1 MTPHTESRLRHPRLS
16 TMPEESNN
24 RVIYSENAV
33 ATLMRNMY
41 VWMAIALTITGFT
54 AFAVANSYSLIYAIA
69 TNSILFYGL
78 IFAELGLVY
87 FLSSRIFRMSFAT
100 AGLLFAV
107 YSIINGVTLSLIF
120 LIYEIGSIVSTF
132 FITAGTFGAMAVVGS
147 FLKKDLSFIGRFAL
161 MALIG
166 LIIAG
171 VVNIFM
177 RSEGFSFIISIVGVL
192 VFTALTAYDAQKMK
206 NLIAENGYEV
216 NENTQKLALI
226 GALELYLDFV
236 NLFLYLLRLLGSRRD

>member
-1 MTPHTESRLRHPRLS
+1 MANYPNFDQFQSKAGYTTESSSRS
-16 TMPEESNN
+16 F
-24 RVIYSENAV
+24 YSENAV

-41 VWMAIALTITGFT
+41 AWMAIALVITGFT
-54 AFAVANSYSLIYAIA
+54 AFAVANSYSMISALVTSPIIY
-69 TNSILFYGL
+69 YGL

-87 FLSSRIFRMSFAT
+87 YLSSRIFRMSFAT

-107 YSIINGVTLSLIF
+107 YSIVNGVTLSLIF
-120 LIYEIGSIVSTF
+120 LIFKIGSIVSTF

-177 RSEGFSFIISIVGVL
+177 RSEGFSFIIAIIGVL

-206 NLIAENGYEV
+206 NLIAENGYEI

>member
-1 MTPHTESRLRHPRLS
+1 MANYPNFDQFQSKAGYTTESSSRS
-16 TMPEESNN
+16 F
-24 RVIYSENAV
+24 YSENAV

-41 VWMAIALTITGFT
+41 VWMAIALVITGFT
-54 AFAVANSYSLIYAIA
+54 AFAVANTYSMISTLVTSPIIY
-69 TNSILFYGL
+69 YGL

-87 FLSSRIFRMSFAT
+87 YLSSRIFRMSFAT

-107 YSIINGVTLSLIF
+107 YSIVNGVTLSLIF
-120 LIYEIGSIVSTF
+120 LIFKIGSIVSTF

>member
-1 MTPHTESRLRHPRLS
+1 MANYPNFDQFQSKAGYTTESSSRS
-16 TMPEESNN
+16 F
-24 RVIYSENAV
+24 YSENAV

-41 VWMAIALTITGFT
+41 VWMAIALVITGFT

-107 YSIINGVTLSLIF
+107 YSIVNGVTLSLIF
-120 LIYEIGSIVSTF
+120 LIYELGSIVSTF

-177 RSEGFSFIISIVGVL
+177 RSEGFSFIIAIIGVL

>member
-1 MTPHTESRLRHPRLS
+1 MANYPNFDQFQSKAGYTTESSSRS
-16 TMPEESNN
+16 F
-24 RVIYSENAV
+24 YSENAV

-54 AFAVANSYSLIYAIA
+54 AFAVANTYSLIYAIA

-120 LIYEIGSIVSTF
+120 LIYNIGSIVSTF

-177 RSEGFSFIISIVGVL
+177 RSEGFSFIIAIIGVL

-206 NLIAENGYEV
+206 NLIAENGYEI

>member
-1 MTPHTESRLRHPRLS
+1 MANYPNFDQFQSKAGYTTESSSRS
-16 TMPEESNN
+16 F
-24 RVIYSENAV
+24 YSENAV

-41 VWMAIALTITGFT
+41 AWMAIALTITGFT

-120 LIYEIGSIVSTF
+120 LIYELGSIVSTF

-147 FLKKDLSFIGRFAL
+147 FLKKDLSIIGRFAL

-177 RSEGFSFIISIVGVL
+177 RSEGFSFIIAIIGVL

>member
-1 MTPHTESRLRHPRLS
+1 MANYPNFDQLQSKAGYTT
-16 TMPEESNN
+16 ESNN

-41 VWMAIALTITGFT
+41 IWMALALTITGFT
-54 AFAVANSYSLIYAIA
+54 AYAVANSLQMLYLIY
-69 TNSILFYGL
+69 SSKFVFYGL
-78 IFAELGLVY
+78 CFAELGLVY
-87 FLSSRIFRMSFAT
+87 FLSSRIFKMSFTT
-100 AGLLFAV
+100 AGILFAV
-107 YSIINGVTLSLIF
+107 YSILNGLTLSSIF
-120 LIYEIGSIVSTF
+120 LVYEIGSIVSTF

-177 RSEGFSFIISIVGVL
+177 RSEGFSFIIAIIGVL

-236 NLFLYLLRLLGSRRD
+236 NLFLYLLRLLGSRRN

>member
-1 MTPHTESRLRHPRLS
+1 MANYPNFDQFQSKAGYTTESSSRS
-16 TMPEESNN
+16 F
-24 RVIYSENAV
+24 YSENAV

-41 VWMAIALTITGFT
+41 AWMAIALTITGFT

-107 YSIINGVTLSLIF
+107 YSIVNGVTLSLIF
-120 LIYEIGSIVSTF
+120 LIYELGSIVSTF

-177 RSEGFSFIISIVGVL
+177 RSEGFSFIIAIIGVL

-206 NLIAENGYEV
+206 NLIAENGYEI

>member
-1 MTPHTESRLRHPRLS
+1 MANYPNFDQFQSKAGYTTESSSRS
-16 TMPEESNN
+16 F
-24 RVIYSENAV
+24 YSENAV

-41 VWMAIALTITGFT
+41 VWMAIALVITGFT
-54 AFAVANSYSLIYAIA
+54 AFAVASTYSMISALVTSPIIY
-69 TNSILFYGL
+69 YGL

-87 FLSSRIFRMSFAT
+87 YLSSRIFRMSFAT

-107 YSIINGVTLSLIF
+107 YSIVNGVTLSLIF
-120 LIYEIGSIVSTF
+120 LIFKIGSIVSTF

-177 RSEGFSFIISIVGVL
+177 RSEGFSFIIAIIGVL

>member
-1 MTPHTESRLRHPRLS
+1 MANYPNFDQFQSKAGYTTESSSRS
-16 TMPEESNN
+16 F
-24 RVIYSENAV
+24 YSENAV

-41 VWMAIALTITGFT
+41 AWMAIALVITGFT
-54 AFAVANSYSLIYAIA
+54 AFAVANTYSMISALVTSPIIY
-69 TNSILFYGL
+69 YGL

-87 FLSSRIFRMSFAT
+87 YLSSRIFRMSFAT

-107 YSIINGVTLSLIF
+107 YSIVNGVTLSLIF
-120 LIYEIGSIVSTF
+120 LIFKIGSIVSTF

-177 RSEGFSFIISIVGVL
+177 RSEGFSFIIAIIGVL

>member
-1 MTPHTESRLRHPRLS
+1 MANYPNFDQFQSKAGYTTESSSRS
-16 TMPEESNN
+16 F
-24 RVIYSENAV
+24 YSENAV

-41 VWMAIALTITGFT
+41 AWMAIALTITGFT

-87 FLSSRIFRMSFAT
+87 YLSSRIFRMSFAT

-177 RSEGFSFIISIVGVL
+177 RSEGFSFIIAIIGVL

>member
-1 MTPHTESRLRHPRLS
+1 MANYPNFDQFQSKAGYTTESSSRS
-16 TMPEESNN
+16 F
-24 RVIYSENAV
+24 YSENAV

-41 VWMAIALTITGFT
+41 IWMALALTITGFT
-54 AFAVANSYSLIYAIA
+54 AYAVANTYSLIYAIA

-87 FLSSRIFRMSFAT
+87 YLSSRIFRMSFAT

-120 LIYEIGSIVSTF
+120 LIFEIGSIVSTF

-177 RSEGFSFIISIVGVL
+177 RSEGFSFIIAIIGVL

-206 NLIAENGYEV
+206 NLIAENGYEI

>member
-1 MTPHTESRLRHPRLS
+1 MANYPNFDQFQSKAGYTTESSSRS
-16 TMPEESNN
+16 F
-24 RVIYSENAV
+24 YSENAV

-87 FLSSRIFRMSFAT
+87 YLSSRIFRMSFAT

-177 RSEGFSFIISIVGVL
+177 RSEGFSFIIAIIGVL

>member
-1 MTPHTESRLRHPRLS
+1 MANYPNFDQFQSKAGYTTESSSRS
-16 TMPEESNN
+16 F
-24 RVIYSENAV
+24 YSENAV

-41 VWMAIALTITGFT
+41 VWMAIALVITGFT

-120 LIYEIGSIVSTF
+120 LIYNIGSIVSTF

-206 NLIAENGYEV
+206 NLIAENGYEI

>member
-1 MTPHTESRLRHPRLS
+1 MANYPNFDQFQSKAGYTSESSSRS
-16 TMPEESNN
+16 F
-24 RVIYSENAV
+24 YSENAV

-120 LIYEIGSIVSTF
+120 LIYNIGSIVSTF

-177 RSEGFSFIISIVGVL
+177 RSEGFSFIIAIIGVL

-206 NLIAENGYEV
+206 NLIAENGYEI

>member
-1 MTPHTESRLRHPRLS
+1 MANYPNFDQFQSKAGYTTESSSRS
-16 TMPEESNN
+16 F
-24 RVIYSENAV
+24 YSENAV

-41 VWMAIALTITGFT
+41 AWMAIALTITGFA

-177 RSEGFSFIISIVGVL
+177 RSEGFSFIIAIIGVL

-206 NLIAENGYEV
+206 NLIAENGYEI

>member
-1 MTPHTESRLRHPRLS
+1 MANYPNFDQFQSKAGYTTESSSRS
-16 TMPEESNN
+16 F
-24 RVIYSENAV
+24 YSENAV

-41 VWMAIALTITGFT
+41 AWMAIALVITGFT

-87 FLSSRIFRMSFAT
+87 YLSSRIFRMSFAT

-107 YSIINGVTLSLIF
+107 YSIVNGVTLSLIF
-120 LIYEIGSIVSTF
+120 LIYELGSIVSTF

-177 RSEGFSFIISIVGVL
+177 RSEGFSFIIAIIGVL

>member
-1 MTPHTESRLRHPRLS
+1 MANYPNFDQLQSKAGYTT
-16 TMPEESNN
+16 ESNN

-41 VWMAIALTITGFT
+41 IWMALALTITGFT
-54 AFAVANSYSLIYAIA
+54 AYAVANTYSLIYAIA

-120 LIYEIGSIVSTF
+120 LIYELGSIVSTF

-177 RSEGFSFIISIVGVL
+177 RSEGFSFIIAIIGVL

-206 NLIAENGYEV
+206 NLIAENGYEI

>member
-1 MTPHTESRLRHPRLS
+1 MANYPNFDQLQSKAGYTT
-16 TMPEESNN
+16 ESNN

-41 VWMAIALTITGFT
+41 AWMAIALTITGFT

-87 FLSSRIFRMSFAT
+87 YLSSRIFRMSFAT

-147 FLKKDLSFIGRFAL
+147 FLKKDLSIIGRFAL

-177 RSEGFSFIISIVGVL
+177 RSEGFSFIIAIIGVL

>member
-1 MTPHTESRLRHPRLS
+1 MANYPNFDQLQSKAGYTTESSSRS
-16 TMPEESNN
+16 F
-24 RVIYSENAV
+24 YSENAV

-41 VWMAIALTITGFT
+41 AWMAIALVITGFT

-107 YSIINGVTLSLIF
+107 YSIVNGVTLSLIF
-120 LIYEIGSIVSTF
+120 LIYELGSIVSTF

-177 RSEGFSFIISIVGVL
+177 RSEGFSFIIAIIGVL

-206 NLIAENGYEV
+206 NLIAENGYEI

>member
-1 MTPHTESRLRHPRLS
+1 MANYPNFDQFQSKAGYTTESSSRS
-16 TMPEESNN
+16 F
-24 RVIYSENAV
+24 YSENAV

-41 VWMAIALTITGFT
+41 VWMAIALVITGFT

-87 FLSSRIFRMSFAT
+87 YLSSRIFRMSFAT

-177 RSEGFSFIISIVGVL
+177 RSEGFSFIIAIIGVL

-206 NLIAENGYEV
+206 NLIAENGYEI

>member
-1 MTPHTESRLRHPRLS
+1 MANYPNFDQFQSKAGYTTESSSRS
-16 TMPEESNN
+16 F
-24 RVIYSENAV
+24 YSENAV

-41 VWMAIALTITGFT
+41 AWMAIALVITGFT

-107 YSIINGVTLSLIF
+107 YSIVNGVTLSLIF
-120 LIYEIGSIVSTF
+120 LIYNIGSIVSTF

-177 RSEGFSFIISIVGVL
+177 RSEGFSFIIAIIGVL

-206 NLIAENGYEV
+206 NLIAENGYEI

>member
-1 MTPHTESRLRHPRLS
+1 MANYPNFDQFQSKAGYTTESSSRS
-16 TMPEESNN
+16 F
-24 RVIYSENAV
+24 YSENAV

-41 VWMAIALTITGFT
+41 AWMAIALVITGFT
-54 AFAVANSYSLIYAIA
+54 AFAIANSYSLIYALV
-69 TNSILFYGL
+69 TNPIMFYGV

-87 FLSSRIFRMSFAT
+87 FLSSRIFRMSFTT

-107 YSIINGVTLSLIF
+107 YSILNGVTLSLIF
-120 LIYEIGSIVSTF
+120 LIYELGSIVSTF

-177 RSEGFSFIISIVGVL
+177 RSEGFSFIIAIIGVL

-226 GALELYLDFV
+226 GALNLYLDFV

>member
-1 MTPHTESRLRHPRLS
+1 MANYPNFDQFQSKAGYTT
-16 TMPEESNN
+16 ESNN

-41 VWMAIALTITGFT
+41 IWMALALTITGFT
-54 AFAVANSYSLIYAIA
+54 AYAVANTYSLIYAIA

-120 LIYEIGSIVSTF
+120 LIYNIGSIVSTF

>member
-1 MTPHTESRLRHPRLS
+1 MANYPNFDQFQSKAGYTTESSSRS
-16 TMPEESNN
+16 F
-24 RVIYSENAV
+24 YSENAV

-41 VWMAIALTITGFT
+41 AWMAIALVITGFT

-87 FLSSRIFRMSFAT
+87 YLSSRIFRMSFAT

-107 YSIINGVTLSLIF
+107 YSIVNGVTLSLIF
-120 LIYEIGSIVSTF
+120 LIFKIGSIVSTF

-177 RSEGFSFIISIVGVL
+177 RSEGFSFIIAIIGVL

-206 NLIAENGYEV
+206 NLIAENGYEI

>member
-1 MTPHTESRLRHPRLS
+1 MANYPNFDQFQSKAGYTTESSSRS
-16 TMPEESNN
+16 F
-24 RVIYSENAV
+24 YSENAV

-41 VWMAIALTITGFT
+41 AWMAIALVITGFT
-54 AFAVANSYSLIYAIA
+54 AFAVANTYSMISALVTSPIIY
-69 TNSILFYGL
+69 YGL

-87 FLSSRIFRMSFAT
+87 YLSSRIFRMSFAT

-107 YSIINGVTLSLIF
+107 YSIVNGVTLSLIF
-120 LIYEIGSIVSTF
+120 LIYELGSIVSTF

-147 FLKKDLSFIGRFAL
+147 FLKKDLSIIGRFAL

-177 RSEGFSFIISIVGVL
+177 RSEGFSFIIAIIGVL

-206 NLIAENGYEV
+206 NLIAENGYEI

>member
-1 MTPHTESRLRHPRLS
+1 MANYPNFDQFQSKAGYTTESSSRS
-16 TMPEESNN
+16 F
-24 RVIYSENAV
+24 YSENAV

-41 VWMAIALTITGFT
+41 AWMAIALVITGFT

-87 FLSSRIFRMSFAT
+87 YLSSRIFRMSFAT

-177 RSEGFSFIISIVGVL
+177 RSEGFSFIIAIIGVL

>member
-1 MTPHTESRLRHPRLS
+1 MANYPNFDQFQSKAGYTT
-16 TMPEESNN
+16 ESNN

>member
-1 MTPHTESRLRHPRLS
+1 MANYPNFDQFQSKAGYTTESSSRS
-16 TMPEESNN
+16 F
-24 RVIYSENAV
+24 YSENAV

-41 VWMAIALTITGFT
+41 AWMAIALTITGFT

-177 RSEGFSFIISIVGVL
+177 RSEGFSFIIAIIGVL

-206 NLIAENGYEV
+206 NLIAENGYEI

>member
-1 MTPHTESRLRHPRLS
+1 MANYPNFDQFLSKAGYTTESSSRS
-16 TMPEESNN
+16 F
-24 RVIYSENAV
+24 YSENAV

-41 VWMAIALTITGFT
+41 AWMAIALVITGFT

-177 RSEGFSFIISIVGVL
+177 RSEGFSFIIAIIGVL

>member
-1 MTPHTESRLRHPRLS
+1 MANYPNFDQFQSKAGYTTESSSRS
-16 TMPEESNN
+16 F
-24 RVIYSENAV
+24 YSENAV

-41 VWMAIALTITGFT
+41 AWMAIALVITGFT

-107 YSIINGVTLSLIF
+107 YSIVNGVTLSLIF

-177 RSEGFSFIISIVGVL
+177 RSEGFSFIIAIIGVL

-226 GALELYLDFV
+226 GALNLYLDFV

>member
-1 MTPHTESRLRHPRLS
+1 MANYPNFDQFQSKAGYTTESSSRS
-16 TMPEESNN
+16 F
-24 RVIYSENAV
+24 YSENAV

-41 VWMAIALTITGFT
+41 AWMAIALVITGFT

-107 YSIINGVTLSLIF
+107 YSIVNGVTLSLIF
-120 LIYEIGSIVSTF
+120 LIYNIGSIVSTF

-147 FLKKDLSFIGRFAL
+147 FLKKDLSIIGRFAL

-177 RSEGFSFIISIVGVL
+177 RSEGFSFIIAIIGVL

-206 NLIAENGYEV
+206 NLIAENGYEI

>member
-1 MTPHTESRLRHPRLS
+1 MANYPNFDQFQSKAGYTTESSSRS
-16 TMPEESNN
+16 F
-24 RVIYSENAV
+24 YSENAV

-41 VWMAIALTITGFT
+41 AWMAIALVITGFT

-120 LIYEIGSIVSTF
+120 LIFEIGSIVSTF

-147 FLKKDLSFIGRFAL
+147 FLKKDLSIIGRFAL

-177 RSEGFSFIISIVGVL
+177 RSEGFSFIIAIIGVL

>member
-1 MTPHTESRLRHPRLS
+1 MANYPNFDQFQSKAGYTTESSSRS
-16 TMPEESNN
+16 F
-24 RVIYSENAV
+24 YSENAV

-41 VWMAIALTITGFT
+41 VWMAIALVITGFT
-54 AFAVANSYSLIYAIA
+54 AFAVANTYSMISALVTSPIIY
-69 TNSILFYGL
+69 YGL

-87 FLSSRIFRMSFAT
+87 YLSSRIFRMSFAT

-107 YSIINGVTLSLIF
+107 YSIVNGVTLSLIF
-120 LIYEIGSIVSTF
+120 LIYELGSIVSTF

-177 RSEGFSFIISIVGVL
+177 RSEGFSFIIAIIGVL

>member
-1 MTPHTESRLRHPRLS
+1 MANYPNFDQFQSKAGYTTESSSRS
-16 TMPEESNN
+16 F
-24 RVIYSENAV
+24 YSENAV

-147 FLKKDLSFIGRFAL
+147 FLKKDLSIIGRFAL

-177 RSEGFSFIISIVGVL
+177 RSEGFSFIIAIIGVL

>member
-1 MTPHTESRLRHPRLS
+1 MANYPNFDQFQSKAGYTTESSSRS
-16 TMPEESNN
+16 F
-24 RVIYSENAV
+24 YSENAV

-41 VWMAIALTITGFT
+41 VWMAIALVITGFT
-54 AFAVANSYSLIYAIA
+54 AFAVANTYSMISALVTSPIIY
-69 TNSILFYGL
+69 YGL

-87 FLSSRIFRMSFAT
+87 YLSSRIFRMSFAT

-107 YSIINGVTLSLIF
+107 YSIVNGVTLSLIF
-120 LIYEIGSIVSTF
+120 LIFKIGSIVSTF

-147 FLKKDLSFIGRFAL
+147 FLKKDLSIIGRFAL

-177 RSEGFSFIISIVGVL
+177 RSEGFSFIIAIIGVL

-226 GALELYLDFV
+226 GALNLYLDFV

>member
-1 MTPHTESRLRHPRLS
+1 MANYPNFDQFQSKAGYTTESSSRS
-16 TMPEESNN
+16 F
-24 RVIYSENAV
+24 YSENAV

-41 VWMAIALTITGFT
+41 AWMAIALVITGFT
-54 AFAVANSYSLIYAIA
+54 AFAVANTYSMISALVTSPIIY
-69 TNSILFYGL
+69 YGL

-87 FLSSRIFRMSFAT
+87 YLSSRIFRMSFAT

-107 YSIINGVTLSLIF
+107 YSIVNGVTLSLIF
-120 LIYEIGSIVSTF
+120 LIFNLGSIVSTF

-171 VVNIFM
+171 VVNMFM
-177 RSEGFSFIISIVGVL
+177 RSEGFSFIIAIIGVL

>member
-1 MTPHTESRLRHPRLS
+1 MANYPNFDQLQSKAGYTT
-16 TMPEESNN
+16 ESNN

-41 VWMAIALTITGFT
+41 IWMALALTITGFT
-54 AFAVANSYSLIYAIA
+54 AYAVANTYSLIYAIA

-87 FLSSRIFRMSFAT
+87 YLSSRIFRMSFAT

-120 LIYEIGSIVSTF
+120 LIYELGSIVSTF

-177 RSEGFSFIISIVGVL
+177 RSEGFSFIIAIIGVL

-206 NLIAENGYEV
+206 NLIAENGYEI

>member
-1 MTPHTESRLRHPRLS
+1 MANYPNFDQFQSKAGYTTESSSRS
-16 TMPEESNN
+16 F
-24 RVIYSENAV
+24 YSENAV

-41 VWMAIALTITGFT
+41 AWMAIALVITGFT

-107 YSIINGVTLSLIF
+107 YSIVNGVTLSLIF
-120 LIYEIGSIVSTF
+120 LIFEIGSIVSTF

-177 RSEGFSFIISIVGVL
+177 RSEGFSFIIAIIGVL

>member
-1 MTPHTESRLRHPRLS
+1 MANYPNFDQFQSKAGYTTESSSRS
-16 TMPEESNN
+16 F
-24 RVIYSENAV
+24 YSENAV

-41 VWMAIALTITGFT
+41 AWMAIALVITGFT

-120 LIYEIGSIVSTF
+120 LIYNIGSIVSTF

-171 VVNIFM
+171 VVNMFM
-177 RSEGFSFIISIVGVL
+177 RSEGFSFIIAIIGVL

-206 NLIAENGYEV
+206 NLIAENGYEI

>member
-1 MTPHTESRLRHPRLS
+1 MANYPNFDQFQSKAGYTTESSSRS
-16 TMPEESNN
+16 F
-24 RVIYSENAV
+24 YSENAV

-41 VWMAIALTITGFT
+41 AWMAIALTITGFT

-120 LIYEIGSIVSTF
+120 LIFEIGSIVSTF

-177 RSEGFSFIISIVGVL
+177 RSEGFSFIIAIIGVL

-206 NLIAENGYEV
+206 NLIAENGYEI